1 MRTIH
6 ASDLMGFTIIEPTY
20 TQESEPGVYE
30 IMDLTDIPG
39 VAEASSIDEVD
50 AALADYFAR
59 TR

>member
-1 MRTIH
+1 
-6 ASDLMGFTIIEPTY
+6 MGFTIIEPTY

-50 AALADYFAR
+50 AALSDYFAR

>member
-1 MRTIH
+1 MRHIH
-6 ASDLMGFTIIEPTY
+6 TSDFMGFTIVEPTY

-39 VAEASSIDEVD
+39 IAEAQSVDEID
-50 AALADYFAR
+50 ALLMQYWA